1 MKQTKHERAAATASL
16 HAAAYPQALALY
28 VGGQWRD
35 AQGRETL
42 AVRNPANGAELG
54 RLPVATDEDIDLS
67 LIHILLFHVTSPNC
81 CQNGT
86 PSRRAKRGTTKLPDR
101 TDW

>member
-42 AVRNPANGAELG
+42 AVRNP
-54 RLPVATDEDIDLS
+54 RCV
-67 LIHILLFHVTSPNC
+67 
-81 CQNGT
+81 
-86 PSRRAKRGTTKLPDR
+86 
-101 TDW
+101 